1 VIGQEAWIGAGQSE
15 GCLANPLPLDHR
27 LLLSATGLERRLGD
41 RLLWSGV
48 DLALAAG
55 DRLGLVAPSGAGKT
69 LLLRTLALLDPPQ
82 AGRFRLLGRPPA
94 AWGLPRWR
102 AKVLYLAQR
111 PVASGGTVE
120 ANLRAPWRFAARRG
134 QGDWSSER
142 ISGWLAALGRDPSF
156 LSYDAER
163 LSGGELQLLALL
175 RGLQFDPTVLLL
187 DEPTASL
194 DRATTAAVE
203 ALLIAWLA
211 AGQRACLFI
220 SHDGEQ
226 IERFATRT
234 LELPR

>member
-1 VIGQEAWIGAGQSE
+1 VPSHPAR
-15 GCLANPLPLDHR
+15 LDR
-27 LLLSATGLERRLGD
+27 PQLLSAAGLERRLGD
-41 RLLWSGV
+41 RLLWSRL
-48 DLALAAG
+48 DLSLAGG

-82 AGRFRLLGRPPA
+82 AGTFRLLGRPPA

-102 AKVLYLAQR
+102 SMVQYLAQR
-111 PVASGGTVE
+111 PVAGGGTVE
-120 ANLRAPWRFAARRG
+120 SNLRAPWRFRTRRG
-134 QGDWSSER
+134 RNGWSYER
-142 ISGWLAALGRDPSF
+142 IASWLAALGRDPSF

-194 DRATTAAVE
+194 DGATSAAVE
-203 ALLIAWLA
+203 ALLTRWLA
-211 AGQRACLFI
+211 AGQRATVLI
-220 SHDGEQ
+220 SHDNEQ

-234 LELPR
+234 LELQR